1 MRCFVTD
8 FVRKEEEGAFWD
20 LLSVG
25 NILFQISTK
34 S

>member
-8 FVRKEEEGAFWD
+8 FVRKEEGAFWNS
-20 LLSVG
+20 LSVG